1 MDINQIELGHLF
13 VEYQNLMKE
22 IAKKELGWSDANLLD
37 DFIQPPGELEF
48 YWVLNNDVEHFDYG
62 LVEKWSPPYGFMQF
76 VRMKKLNQLG
86 V

>member
-22 IAKKELGWSDANLLD
+22 IAKKDLGWSDANLLD

-48 YWVLNNDVEHFDYG
+48 YWVLNNDVKHFDYG
-62 LVEKWSPPYGFMQF
+62 LVEKWRPPYGFMQF
-76 VRMKKLNQLG
+76 VRMKKLGDLG

>member
-1 MDINQIELGHLF
+1 MHINQIELGHLF
-13 VEYQNLMKE
+13 CEYQNLMKE
-22 IAKKELGWSDANLLD
+22 IAKKDLGWSDANLLD

-48 YWVLNNDVEHFDYG
+48 YWVSNNDLKHFDYG
-62 LVEKWSPPYGFMQF
+62 LVEKWWPPYGFMQF